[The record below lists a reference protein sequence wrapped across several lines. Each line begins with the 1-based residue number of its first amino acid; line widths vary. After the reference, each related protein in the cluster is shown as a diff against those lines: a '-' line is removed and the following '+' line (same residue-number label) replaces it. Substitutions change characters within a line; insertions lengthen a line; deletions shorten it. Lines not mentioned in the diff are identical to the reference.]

1 MSLKHNAGMK
11 TNEKRITACR
21 WLAIFLICAA
31 CAPCINGVVL
41 GIDFGGEN
49 IKATLVQAGRTPISI
64 VLTEMTKRK
73 SPALVAFHNGERLV
87 GEAASNIGV
96 RFPTKIVSGAKSA
109 LGKHF
114 DQVANSTLFKWN
126 TLVKDENRST
136 VLFETEGG
144 IEYSAEELVRSG
156 IAC

>member
-1 MSLKHNAGMK
+1 MK
-11 TNEKRITACR
+11 TNEKRITASR
-21 WLAIFLICAA
+21 WLAVLVICAMSV
-31 CAPCINGVVL
+31 PCVNGVVL

-49 IKATLVQAGRTPISI
+49 IKATLVQAGKTPISI

-73 SPALVAFHNGERLV
+73 SPSLVAFHNGERLV

-96 RFPTKIVSGAKSA
+96 RFPTKIISGAKLA

-114 DQVANSTLFKWN
+114 DQVANSTLFQWN
-126 TLVKDENRST
+126 TLIKDENRST

-144 IEYSAEELVRSG
+144 SVYSAEELVRNKL
-156 IAC
+156 AC